1 MPRCADRH
9 SVRRCGQ
16 SLGLPH
22 INTVTVVHKFPA
34 VIAYRIPRRIAFH
47 ENLEEIQNVCI
58 ACRQAVPAT
67 DHHVSGQQA
76 LKQDNRLSHQ
86 LRQYRKATAL
96 TDGQLPQVQA
106 LIDCRK
112 YRCQIFCAFHKLLYY
127 HIVTFTLPRYTGNPI
142 QSPPAQSTAMP
153 GDQIVT
159 PHPRHPRRQRY
170 TAKAWSPLR
179 MPSATGTH
187 ETRRPPRPYILPV
200 RFAIPSTTR
209 YFQP

>member
-22 INTVTVVHKFPA
+22 INTVTVVHKFPT
-34 VIAYRIPRRIAFH
+34 VIAYRIPRWIAFH

-58 ACRQAVPAT
+58 ACRQAVLAT
-67 DHHVSGQQA
+67 GHHVSGQQA

-86 LRQYRKATAL
+86 LRQYRKAAAL
-96 TDGQLPQVQA
+96 ADSRLPQAQA

-112 YRCQIFCAFHKLLYY
+112 YRCQVFCVFHIFIYY
-127 HIVTFTLPRYTGNPI
+127 HIFTFTLQRYAGDPI
-142 QSPPAQSTAMP
+142 RSPPAQSTAMRATKSWHYNP
-153 GDQIVT
+153 AISGE
-159 PHPRHPRRQRY
+159 
-170 TAKAWSPLR
+170 
-179 MPSATGTH
+179 SAT
-187 ETRRPPRPYILPV
+187 LPKPGHHCGCPAQQARMKHGCHPDHTYSA